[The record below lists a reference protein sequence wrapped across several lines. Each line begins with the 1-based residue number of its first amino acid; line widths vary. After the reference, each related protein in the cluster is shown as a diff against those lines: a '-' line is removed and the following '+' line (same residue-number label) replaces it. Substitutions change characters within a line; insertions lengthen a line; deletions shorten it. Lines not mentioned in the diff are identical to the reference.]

1 MQTIDILTTI
11 GGIML
16 AIIGYFLKNTMEDLK
31 RVKEVTYETK
41 NKVAVI
47 ENDYINKIDALN
59 DKFDLLATSLKELN
73 QSIKELNNRIK

>member
-1 MQTIDILTTI
+1 METIDILTTI
-11 GGIML
+11 GGIMM
-16 AIIGYFLKNTMEDLK
+16 AIIGYFLKTTMEDLK

-59 DKFDLLATSLKELN
+59 DKFDLLATNLKELN
-73 QSIKELNNRIK
+73 QSIKELNNKIK

>member
-1 MQTIDILTTI
+1 METIDILTTI
-11 GGIML
+11 GGVMM

-31 RVKEVTYETK
+31 KVKEVTYETK

-47 ENDYINKIDALN
+47 ENDYINKRDALN
-59 DKFDLLATSLKELN
+59 DKFDLLATNLKELN